1 MSDPH
6 YGDLERGHRDG
17 VWHFLNRLMV
27 TLIVFAAIVVTIF
40 AFIPELKKQ
49 REQNARLNQLK
60 TDIERQKTLLARR
73 TREVELLKN
82 DPGYVETLAR
92 DRLDLM
98 KEGETI
104 YRIEQPNK
112 GSEKPEPTP
121 KAR

>member
-6 YGDLERGHRDG
+6 YGDLEPRHQDG

-27 TLIVFAAIVVTIF
+27 TLIVFAGIILIVC
-40 AFIPELKKQ
+40 AFVPELKKQ
-49 REQNARLNQLK
+49 HEQNARLDQLK
-60 TDIERQKTLLARR
+60 ADIERQKALLSRR

-104 YRIEQPNK
+104 YRIESPGQ
-112 GSEKPEPTP
+112 EKAA
-121 KAR
+121 K

>member
-6 YGDLERGHRDG
+6 YGDLERRRQDG
-17 VWHFLNRLMV
+17 VWNFLNRLMV
-27 TLIVFAAIVVTIF
+27 ALIVFVGLVLIVC
-40 AFIPELKKQ
+40 AFVPELKKQ
-49 REQNARLNQLK
+49 REQTARLDQLK
-60 TDIERQKTLLARR
+60 ADIDRQKVLFSRR

-104 YRIEQPNK
+104 YRIEPPAPDK
-112 GSEKPEPTP
+112 SAGTKP
-121 KAR
+121 AR

>member
-6 YGDLERGHRDG
+6 FGDFERRHQDG

-27 TLIVFAAIVVTIF
+27 TLIVFAGIVLIVC
-40 AFIPELKKQ
+40 AFVPELKKQ
-49 REQNARLNQLK
+49 REQNARLDQLK
-60 TDIERQKTLLARR
+60 ADIERQKALLTQR

-104 YRIEQPNK
+104 YRLEPQ
-112 GSEKPEPTP
+112 SQEKPAETKPA
-121 KAR
+121 K